1 MGRLNQK
8 GVIQV
13 AVVLVLLA
21 GIVTSVYLV
30 NRPEMLKFL
39 PKAFNP
45 FAKRPIPSFSPTPV
59 PKPVSGPICIQVI
72 TPAKKIATDGAEEC
86 REFPTPCDVPEGWKK
101 VDSCGPTPKPRP
113 SPSPSPKPLSCTACN
128 ADLNKDG
135 IVNNSDIAKMTNCVV
150 GKSKDSACLKMDFNG
165 NGKVDQEDLKCVR
178 SVYNQKCVQKQR

>member
-21 GIVTSVYLV
+21 GLVGSVYLV
-30 NRPEMLKFL
+30 NRTETFKFL
-39 PKAFNP
+39 PKAFAP
-45 FAKRPIPSFSPTPV
+45 FAKQSPSPV

-72 TPAKKIATDGAEEC
+72 TPAKKIATDGASEC
-86 REFPTPCDVPEGWKK
+86 REFPTPCDVPAGWVK
-101 VDSCGPTPKPRP
+101 VDKCSSP
-113 SPSPSPKPLSCTACN
+113 SPQPRPSPKPLSCTACN